1 MERLR
6 VLYMGRETIP
16 DIREAVFTNRE
27 KRFTPLDNL
36 KWHKNWPKIGPFFN
50 LIYSQAGLGVQ
61 DSEPLH
67 CETQPRPWGW
77 RRQRPLSLQDIFQVD
92 IHNVVRSAPGFK
104 TMELP
109 RDQVALAHFRTLQNG
124 QETFPGLVQEQ
135 EEDLNLIRG
144 LTPKILDRV
153 NKVIFNWSLSL
164 TLPAP
169 ARIHAYASAHCS
181 LSVFSWYFLWR
192 CACIYAYAC
201 IHAYTYACIYVY
213 ACTHACTSRCA
224 SCSRWTLQT
233 STAVILTS
241 MIHLKQQ
248 QLDIGKDEKLIH
260 LNDLGGK
267 QHWIDNWLRRMKT

>member
-27 KRFTPLDNL
+27 KRSSPLITLNNIRIIQEEVHF
-36 KWHKNWPKIGPFFN
+36 WI
-50 LIYSQAGLGVQ
+50 LIYSQARLGVQ
-61 DSEPLH
+61 DPEPLH
-67 CETQPRPWGW
+67 CETQPRPRGW
-77 RRQRPLSLQDIFQVD
+77 RPQRPLCFQKFFQVD

-153 NKVIFNWSLSL
+153 NKVILNCSLSL

-192 CACIYAYAC
+192 RACIYAYPC

-233 STAVILTS
+233 STAVISTS
-241 MIHLKQQ
+241 VIWQQTALQQWNETNEKQILLKT
-248 QLDIGKDEKLIH
+248 LLLAAD
-260 LNDLGGK
+260 
-267 QHWIDNWLRRMKT
+267 